1 MRPMLCIVTMTLKV
15 VIQYA
20 KPMLCIVTQKDP
32 QSSYQGATA
41 RNQCYV
47 S

>member
-1 MRPMLCIVTMTLKV
+1 MSRYQRATAKPMLCIVTMTLKGDYDE
-15 VIQYA
+15 IQR
-20 KPMLCIVTQKDP
+20 
-32 QSSYQGATA
+32 ATA